1 MRQVAETVI
10 ARLQELYRTEIV
22 PKLMERFGYGNRL
35 AVPRIEKICLNMGVG
50 RARENPR
57 MLETAVEE
65 RSIIAGQRAVPTQAR
80 KAISTWRLRQGYKI
94 GCRVTLRGRKM
105 YEFFDR
111 LVNVAIPRIRDFRG
125 MSPRAFDGRGNYT
138 MGISEQTAFPEID
151 ADKTEFV
158 QGMDITVVTS
168 AKTDEEAKALLEGL
182 GFPFRAS

>member
-1 MRQVAETVI
+1 M
-10 ARLQELYRTEIV
+10 ARLQELYRTEVV
-22 PKLMERFGYGNRL
+22 PKLMEQFGYGNLL

-50 RARENPR
+50 QAMENPR

-65 RSIIAGQRAVPTQAR
+65 LSIIAGQRAVPTKAR

-111 LVNVAIPRIRDFRG
+111 LVNVAMPRIRDFRG

-138 MGISEQTAFPEID
+138 MGVSEQTAFPEIN

-158 QGMDITVVTS
+158 QGMDITVVTT
-168 AKTDEEAKALLEGL
+168 AKTDEEARALLKDL
-182 GFPFRAS
+182 GFPFRDS

>member
-1 MRQVAETVI
+1 MRQVAETVQ
-10 ARLQELYRTEIV
+10 ARLKEVYRTEIV
-22 PKLMERFGYGNRL
+22 PKLIEEFGYGNL
-35 AVPRIEKICLNMGVG
+35 MAVPHIKKICLNMGVG
-50 RARENPR
+50 RAIENPR

-65 RSIIAGQRAVPTQAR
+65 LSIISGQRAVPTQAR

-94 GCRVTLRGRKM
+94 GCRVTLRGKKM

-125 MSPRAFDGRGNYT
+125 MSPRAFDGSGNYT
-138 MGISEQTAFPEID
+138 MGIPEQTAFPEID

-158 QGMDITVVTS
+158 QGMDITIVTS

-182 GFPFRAS
+182 GFPFRDS

>member
-1 MRQVAETVI
+1 M
-10 ARLQELYRTEIV
+10 ARLQEAYRTEVV
-22 PKLMERFGYGNRL
+22 PKLVERFGYGNLL

-50 RARENPR
+50 RAMENPR

-65 RSIIAGQRAVPTQAR
+65 LSIIAGQRAVPTKAR
-80 KAISTWRLRQGYKI
+80 KAISTWRLREGYKI

-111 LVNVAIPRIRDFRG
+111 LVSVAIPRIRDFRG

-138 MGISEQTAFPEID
+138 MGLSEQTAFPEID

-158 QGMDITVVTS
+158 QGMDITIVTS
-168 AKTDEEAKALLEGL
+168 AKTDEEARALLEDL
-182 GFPFRAS
+182 GFPFRNS